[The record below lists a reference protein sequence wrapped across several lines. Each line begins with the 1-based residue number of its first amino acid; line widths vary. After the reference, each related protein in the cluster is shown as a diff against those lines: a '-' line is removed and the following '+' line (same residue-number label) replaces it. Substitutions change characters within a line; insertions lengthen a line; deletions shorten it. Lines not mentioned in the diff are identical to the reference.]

1 MGALDDEALADLHE
15 RIRRDAAFDHLRE
28 DGIRLVPGIGSEEP
42 IAMVVGEAPGATE
55 NESGEPFCG
64 ASGHVLDQLM
74 ELAGLRARPWYPEN
88 GAEADR
94 LDGVVPPNVW
104 LTNTVKYRPPGNR
117 TPWFTEVAASAE
129 HLRAE
134 WRAIGK
140 PRLIVCVGSVAATA
154 IGVHNPSRVT
164 RGEIYPLRN
173 NVWVAYQFHPAYGL
187 RGGPERQ
194 AALERQWETMGELLR
209 DPYMRE
215 ELGWDTRQYP
225 TVS

>member
-1 MGALDDEALADLHE
+1 MGTLDDEALADLHE
-15 RIRRDAAFDHLRE
+15 RIRRDAAFDHLRV
-28 DGIRLVPGIGSEEP
+28 DGVRLVSGIGSEEP

-55 NESGEPFCG
+55 NELGRPFCG
-64 ASGHVLDQLM
+64 VSGQVLDQLM
-74 ELAGLRARPWYPEN
+74 SLAGLYATEWFEG
-88 GAEADR
+88 GAIRRE
-94 LDGVVPPNVW
+94 PNVW

-117 TPWFTEVAASAE
+117 TPWFTEIAASVE

-154 IGVHNPSRVT
+154 IGAHTPSRVN
-164 RGEIYPLRN
+164 RGELYPLRGG
-173 NVWVAYQFHPAYGL
+173 VWVAYQFHPAYGL

>member
-1 MGALDDEALADLHE
+1 MGVLDDEALADLHE
-15 RIRRDAAFDHLRE
+15 RIRRDAAFDHLRV
-28 DGIRLVPGIGSEEP
+28 DGVRLVPGIGSEEP

-55 NESGEPFCG
+55 NERGEPFCG
-64 ASGHVLDQLM
+64 ASGNVLAQLM
-74 ELAGLRARPWYPEN
+74 ELAGLRARPYTP
-88 GAEADR
+88 GKK
-94 LDGVVPPNVW
+94 VPKDQRETLEPNVW

-117 TPWFTEVAASAE
+117 TPWFTEAAASAE

-154 IGVHNPSRVT
+154 IGAHTPSRVI
-164 RGEIYPLRN
+164 RGEIYPLKAG
-173 NVWVAYQFHPAYGL
+173 VWVAYQFHPAYGL
-187 RGGPERQ
+187 RGGAGRRSSI
-194 AALERQWETMGELLR
+194 ERQWETMGDLLNN
-209 DPYMRE
+209 PYMRE